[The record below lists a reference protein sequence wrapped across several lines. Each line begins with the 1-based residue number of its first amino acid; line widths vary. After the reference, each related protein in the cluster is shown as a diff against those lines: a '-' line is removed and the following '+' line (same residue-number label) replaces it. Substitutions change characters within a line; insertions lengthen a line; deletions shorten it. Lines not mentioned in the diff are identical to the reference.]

1 MDAREMAIAIGA
13 LEEDDERD
21 MLRVFD
27 ERLYNGRAQQA
38 FRHTRRW
45 DERAI
50 QKIILSVD

>member
-1 MDAREMAIAIGA
+1 MAVEIGA

-27 ERLYNGRAQQA
+27 ERLYKRRAQQA
-38 FRHTRRW
+38 FRHTIRW
-45 DERAI
+45 DEKAI